1 MTTTGRQRPAPPH
14 VARAPRP
21 AAVRRAEAA
30 ARAKERR
37 QVRRRRT
44 FLVAA
49 VVVLLVAALAVAVP
63 TLLGRDHG
71 AAPEAA
77 PTAIASSRP
86 TPTPTTPPAP
96 TARELAAATITTAWD
111 DRWRGAKGFLGKAS
125 GPASCTGSAADPT
138 RCTQKFAGGTL
149 VWLPSK
155 KATTPGT
162 GGTVTVAQT
171 DDATTDLVIVNKQRP
186 LDPKTFA
193 PKKLVAVAGPGEV
206 MRPEAA
212 SALRAMFRGASKA
225 DVPLAVHSAYRAY
238 EVQAST
244 YEGWVAAHGKK
255 QADNESA
262 RPGYSEHQTGL
273 GVDVVAGTGSCTAMG
288 CFGSTHQAAWVA
300 KNAWRYGFV
309 VRYPKG
315 QEKTTGYMY
324 EPWHVRY
331 VGKQVAADVR
341 ATGAKTLEGFFGLP
355 AARTY

>member
-1 MTTTGRQRPAPPH
+1 
-14 VARAPRP
+14 V
-21 AAVRRAEAA
+21 V
-30 ARAKERR
+30 
-37 QVRRRRT
+37 
-44 FLVAA
+44 A

-63 TLLGRDHG
+63 ALLGSDRG
-71 AAPEAA
+71 AAPEAGPSVQA
-77 PTAIASSRP
+77 STRPSPTPSP
-86 TPTPTTPPAP
+86 TPTP
-96 TARELAAATITTAWD
+96 TARELAAATITTAWSH
-111 DRWRGAKGFLGKAS
+111 RWRGSAGFLGKAR
-125 GPASCTGSAADPT
+125 GPASCAGSADDPT
-138 RCTQKFAGGTL
+138 RCTQAFAGGTL
-149 VWLPSK
+149 VWRPAK
-155 KATTPGT
+155 GATTPGK

-171 DDATTDLVIVNKQRP
+171 ADPATDLVIVNKKRP

-193 PKKLVAVAGPGEV
+193 PKKLVPVAGPGEV

-225 DVPLAVHSAYRAY
+225 GLPLAVHSAYRAY
-238 EVQAST
+238 EVQATT

-273 GVDVVAGTGSCTAMG
+273 GVDVVAATGSCTAMG
-288 CFGSTHQAAWVA
+288 CFGSTDQAAWVA

-331 VGKQVAADVR
+331 VGTKVAADVR
-341 ATGAKTLEGFFGLP
+341 ATGAKTLEDFFGLP

>member
-30 ARAKERR
+30 ARAQQRR
-37 QVRRRRT
+37 RSRRRRT
-44 FLVAA
+44 FLVGA
-49 VVVLLVAALAVAVP
+49 VVVLVVAALAVAVP
-63 TLLGRDHG
+63 ALLGRDHG
-71 AAPEAA
+71 SAPQAGPSVA
-77 PTAIASSRP
+77 VASQPSA
-86 TPTPTTPPAP
+86 TPTTAPAP
-96 TARELAAATITTAWD
+96 TARDLATAAITTAWT
-111 DRWRGAKGFLGKAS
+111 DRWRGAKGFLGTAS
-125 GPASCTGSAADPT
+125 GPASCTGSEDDPT

-149 VWLPSK
+149 VWRPAK
-155 KATTPGT
+155 
-162 GGTVTVAQT
+162 GGTVSIAQT
-171 DDATTDLVIVNKQRP
+171 DDPATDLVIVNKQRP
-186 LDPKTFA
+186 LDPRTFA
-193 PKKLVAVAGPGEV
+193 PKKLVEVAGPNEV

-212 SALRAMFRGASKA
+212 KALKSMFRAASKA
-225 DVPLAVHSAYRAY
+225 GRPLVVHSAYRAY
-238 EVQAST
+238 GVQAST

-273 GVDVVAGTGSCTAMG
+273 AVDVLDASGSCGAMT
-288 CFGSTHQAAWVA
+288 CFGSTKQAAWVA

-315 QEKTTGYMY
+315 EEKTTGYVY

-331 VGKQVAADVR
+331 VGKKVAADVR
-341 ATGAKTLEGFFGLP
+341 ATGAKTLEDFFGLS

>member
-30 ARAKERR
+30 ARARDRR
-37 QVRRRRT
+37 RARRRRT
-44 FLVAA
+44 FLVAG
-49 VVVLLVAALAVAVP
+49 VVVLLLAAAAAAVP
-63 TLLGRDHG
+63 ALLGRDSG
-71 AAPEAA
+71 GAPEAA
-77 PTAIASSRP
+77 PTAAVASRP
-86 TPTPTTPPAP
+86 TPTPTPTP
-96 TARELAAATITTAWD
+96 TARERAAATITAAWT
-111 DRWRGAKGFLGKAS
+111 DRWRGSAGFLGKAK
-125 GPASCTGSAADPT
+125 GPASCAGSVADPT
-138 RCTQKFAGGTL
+138 RCTQAYAGGTL
-149 VWLPSK
+149 VWRPAK
-155 KATTPGT
+155 DAAVPGR

-171 DDATTDLVIVNKQRP
+171 GDPGTDLVIVNKKRP
-186 LDPKTFA
+186 LDPKTFS
-193 PKKLVAVAGPGEV
+193 PKKLVAVAGPAEV

-225 DVPLAVHSAYRAY
+225 GLPLAVHSAYRAY

-273 GVDVVAGTGSCTAMG
+273 GVDVVASTGSCTAMG
-288 CFGSTHQAAWVA
+288 CFGSTDQAAWVA
-300 KNAWRYGFV
+300 KNGWRYGFV

-331 VGKQVAADVR
+331 VGKKVAADVR
-341 ATGAKTLEGFFGLP
+341 ATGAKTLEDFFGLP